1 MGVRRLE
8 EAPEYAQREKKRVS
22 YLNVPN
28 LVALQRVDHY
38 ITRAINFWVKIAV
51 EGYIVEFATEDCQ
64 FFLKAQEE
72 FRKERIM
79 WKTYKSNYFVDQ
91 DVAGRGRNR
100 TL

>member
-1 MGVRRLE
+1 MRKQQKENKEINLI
-8 EAPEYAQREKKRVS
+8 
-22 YLNVPN
+22 VPN

-64 FFLKAQEE
+64 SFLKAQEE